1 MSVRVIGPHPLAN
14 DAEGRRL
21 TRIATVFVRDNT
33 VVTLPGIHATQ
44 RLHFFDLMAQQREQS
59 GMPPLTRQQEQDL
72 SDEAVDLVREENSL
86 LIRPDPNRMSSA
98 VEADELLQQ
107 LVPKSRIRF
116 LNTQDSRVRDV
127 IKRRGECW
135 RTATEPTSPTEM
147 KHFIAASRKAIGL
160 QEIYYYSRATGTH
173 FLTCDEFARL
183 EELNDEDL
191 HRHLVE
197 IRKHSLT
204 SNRLGNPEI
213 GFFSADANLGAEFRV
228 RDFATFSP
236 HDVRPVYGQ
245 LVEQFRRFVPTDLKK
260 DDLGNPAWRMRMYSL
275 LTAPSDTAVQEEVLM
290 GLSPEFF
297 MQIKWL
303 PGGRIE
309 GHDLIW
315 DSVFEQ
321 QNREDAADLICDQNV
336 KGFFLNLYREYGDLE
351 YANIGRVVQS
361 LSHRTGSVGRR
372 GVYIGEIKR
381 RGLDKESVKI
391 IRMQKW
397 DVGQRLDEGR
407 GLLQAMLDA
416 EEYAEYILDRRL
428 GCRQLGME
436 LPLHISAHKIAE
448 IYRGKQ
454 QAYRGT
460 RIWSTYF
467 SRDYAH
473 GIATDKIPLSRFAD
487 QQFALNFARLL
498 GQAAAANMI
507 VGRCD
512 VSQRPLFDDGDEV
525 LVSDRDRT
533 PSKIVV
539 ADHTGAFAD
548 YRTALVNWADE
559 YALPILNRA
568 EGVEDFD
575 SFAQAYLA
583 ACLEDFRRMQREYRH
598 RRAGFDTLFT
608 HRPREEAGSFGYRW
622 ERVLQR
628 LDTTDC
634 QALEQDLGASLK
646 SRSI

>member
-1 MSVRVIGPHPLAN
+1 MTVRVIGPDPLAK
-14 DAEGRRL
+14 DAEGRKL
-21 TRIATVFVRDNT
+21 TRIATVFVGDNT

-44 RLHFFDLMAQQREQS
+44 RLEFFDELAKQRKQS
-59 GMPPLTRQQEQDL
+59 GLSPLTTQEERDR
-72 SDEAVDLVREENSL
+72 SDNAVDIVREDDCL
-86 LIRPDPNRMSSA
+86 LIRPDPNRMA
-98 VEADELLQQ
+98 AAIEADELLQQ

-116 LNTQDSRVRDV
+116 LSTQDSRVRDV

-135 RTATEPTSPTEM
+135 RTAAEPASPAEM
-147 KHFIAASRKAIGL
+147 DDFIASSRKAIGL
-160 QEIYYYSRATGTH
+160 NEIYFYSRATGTH
-173 FLTCDEFARL
+173 WLTCEEFARL
-183 EELNDEDL
+183 RELEDEDL
-191 HRHLVE
+191 HAQLQE
-197 IRKHSLT
+197 IRRHSQT

-213 GFFSADANLGAEFRV
+213 GFFSADANLGAEFRF
-228 RDFATFSP
+228 RDFAAV
-236 HDVRPVYGQ
+236 HANDVRPVYQQ
-245 LVEQFRRFVPTDLKK
+245 LVELFCRSVPNDLRV
-260 DDLGNPAWRMRMYSL
+260 DDLSNPVWRTRMYSSL
-275 LTAPSDTAVQEEVLM
+275 IAPCETSVQEEVLM

-315 DSVFEQ
+315 DSVFQ
-321 QNREDAADLICDQNV
+321 QQENESAADPICDQNV
-336 KGFFLNLYREYGDLE
+336 KGYFLNLYREYGDLE

-361 LSHRTGSVGRR
+361 LSQRTALAGRR

-381 RGLDKESVKI
+381 RDHDEEIVKI

-397 DVGQRLDEGR
+397 DVSQRLDEGK
-407 GLLQAMLDA
+407 GLLQAMVEA

-448 IYRGKQ
+448 IYRGKH

-467 SRDYAH
+467 ARDYAH
-473 GIATDKIPLSRFAD
+473 GIATDKIPMSRFAVPE
-487 QQFALNFARLL
+487 FATRFARLM
-498 GQAAAANMI
+498 GEAAAANMV

-525 LVSDRDRT
+525 LVSDGDGMPLR
-533 PSKIVV
+533 IVV
-539 ADHTGAFAD
+539 ADHTGAFGD
-548 YRTALVNWADE
+548 YRTPLLNWADE
-559 YALPILNRA
+559 YACPILSRS
-568 EGVEDFD
+568 EGMNDLK
-575 SFAQAYLA
+575 SFIQAYVD
-583 ACLEDFRRMQREYRH
+583 ACIEAFRHTQHEYRR
-598 RRAGFDTLFT
+598 RRAGFDMLFK

-634 QALEQDLGASLK
+634 DALGRALRASLD
-646 SRSI
+646 SRA

>member
-14 DAEGRRL
+14 DAEGRGL

-33 VVTLPGIHATQ
+33 VVTIPGIHATQ
-44 RLHFFDLMAQQREQS
+44 RLHFFDVLTQQRERR
-59 GMPPLTRQQEQDL
+59 GLPPLTRQQEQEL
-72 SDEAVDLVREENSL
+72 SDEAVDLVREDGFL
-86 LIRPDPNRMSSA
+86 LIRPDPDRMSSA

-107 LVPKSRIRF
+107 LVPKSRIRY
-116 LNTQDSRVRDV
+116 LNTRDSRVRDV
-127 IKRRGECW
+127 IKGRGEFW
-135 RTATEPTSPTEM
+135 RTAAEPTSPAEM
-147 KHFIAASRKAIGL
+147 KNFIAASRKAIG
-160 QEIYYYSRATGTH
+160 QKEIYYYSRATGTH
-173 FLTCDEFARL
+173 WLTCHEFARL
-183 EELNDEDL
+183 EAFDNDEL
-191 HRHLVE
+191 HAHLLE
-197 IRKHSLT
+197 IRKHSQT

-213 GFFSADANLGAEFRV
+213 GFFSADDNLMAEFRMH
-228 RDFATFSP
+228 DFSTISP
-236 HDVRPVYGQ
+236 HEVRPIYAQ
-245 LVEQFRRFVPTDLKK
+245 LVELFRRWVPTDLQE
-260 DDLGNPAWRMRMYSL
+260 DNLGDPAWRTRMYSR
-275 LTAPSDTAVQEEVLM
+275 LTALSDTSVQEEVLM

-321 QNREDAADLICDQNV
+321 QSREDSADFICDQNV
-336 KGFFLNLYREYGDLE
+336 KGFFLNLYREFGDLE

-361 LSHRTGSVGRR
+361 LSHRSGSVGRR

-381 RGLDKESVKI
+381 RGMDQDIVKI

-397 DVGQRLDEGR
+397 DVGQRLDDGK
-407 GLLQAMLDA
+407 GLLQAMLEA

-436 LPLHISAHKIAE
+436 LPLHISAHKISE
-448 IYRGKQ
+448 IYRGRQ

-467 SRDYAH
+467 ARDYAH

-487 QQFALNFARLL
+487 QQFALKFARLL

-512 VSQRPLFDDGDEV
+512 ISKRPLFDDGDEV
-525 LVSDRDRT
+525 LVSDGDRM
-533 PSKIVV
+533 PSRLVV

-548 YRTALVNWADE
+548 YRTELGDWADE
-559 YALPILNRA
+559 YAQPILNRS

-575 SFAQAYLA
+575 SFAQAYLD
-583 ACLEDFRRMQREYRH
+583 ACLEAFRRTQREYR
-598 RRAGFDTLFT
+598 RRCAGFDTLFT

-634 QALEQDLGASLK
+634 QELGRALRVSLNG
-646 SRSI
+646 RSA